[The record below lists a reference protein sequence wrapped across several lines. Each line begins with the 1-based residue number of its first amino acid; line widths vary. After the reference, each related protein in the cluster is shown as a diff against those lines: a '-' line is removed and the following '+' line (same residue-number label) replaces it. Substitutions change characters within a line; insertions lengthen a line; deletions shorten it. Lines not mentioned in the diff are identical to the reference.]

1 MPLFAYKG
9 RALGGELVQGRLDAE
24 SDDQIVIKLTS
35 AGITPIDIAL
45 AGDGNGDGG
54 AGSSLRQL
62 WLSLGGGKPSTVD
75 LMMFSRQMY
84 TITKAGVPLLRGL
97 TGLQSSTHNAVLR
110 AALAD
115 VLGSLEAGRDISTSF
130 SRHPEIFQ
138 PMYINMVRVG
148 EETGTLDKAFLRLCD
163 YLGMEQD
170 VHDRVQSAL
179 RYPLFV
185 VAAVIVAIGIISVKV
200 IPAFAPVFKV
210 LGDKI
215 PMPTRIIMGASSI
228 TQHYWWLMLLVSL
241 AVFFTIRSYIATD
254 AGRYKWHRAKLKL
267 PLVGNLMHEA
277 ILARVTRSLAI
288 CLSAG
293 IPALQAFATIAR
305 TTGNDYV
312 SERILHLRDNV
323 ERGESISRAA
333 ASGDLF
339 PPLVIQMIAVG
350 EETGELPELLSE
362 VAEHYRRDVDYQLK
376 NLSAVIE
383 PVLIVV
389 IGGVVL
395 LLALGVFLPMW
406 DMFAKVG
413 GH

>member
-1 MPLFAYKG
+1 MTVFVYKG
-9 RALGGELVQGRLDAE
+9 RSLQGELVQGRLDAD
-24 SDDQIVIKLTS
+24 SADQIAARLLGS
-35 AGITPIDIAL
+35 GITPIDIGAL
-45 AGDGNGDGG
+45 SERGLD
-54 AGSSLRQL
+54 LKKL
-62 WLSLGGGKPSTVD
+62 WLSMGGGKPRTVD

-97 TGLQSSTHNAVLR
+97 TGLQATTHNAVLR
-110 AALAD
+110 DALAD
-115 VLGSLEAGRDISTSF
+115 VLTSLEAGRDLSTSF
-130 SRHPEIFQ
+130 ARHPAIFQ
-138 PMYINMVRVG
+138 AMYINMVRVG
-148 EETGTLDKAFLRLCD
+148 EETGTLDTAFLRLCD
-163 YLGMEQD
+163 YLSLEQD
-170 VHDRVQSAL
+170 VNDRVKSAL
-179 RYPLFV
+179 RYPLITL
-185 VAAVIVAIGIISVKV
+185 AAVILAVGIISVKV
-200 IPAFAPVFKV
+200 IPAFAPIFRV

-215 PMPTRIIMGASSI
+215 PLPTRIIMGASYA
-228 TQHYWWLMLLVSL
+228 TQHYWWLMLLAALGAYL
-241 AVFFTIRSYIATD
+241 AMRSYLSTD

-267 PLVGNLMHEA
+267 PIVGNLMHEA

-323 ERGESISRAA
+323 ERGESISHAA
-333 ASGDLF
+333 ASGTLF

-350 EETGELPELLSE
+350 EETGELPELLGE

-376 NLSAVIE
+376 NLSALIE
-383 PVLIVV
+383 PALIVV
-389 IGGVVL
+389 VGGIVL
-395 LLALGVFLPMW
+395 VLALGVFLPMW

>member
-1 MPLFAYKG
+1 MTVFVYKG
-9 RALGGELVQGRLDAE
+9 RSLQGELVQGRLDAD
-24 SDDQIVIKLTS
+24 SADQIAARLLGS
-35 AGITPIDIAL
+35 GITPIDIGAL
-45 AGDGNGDGG
+45 SERGLD
-54 AGSSLRQL
+54 LKKL
-62 WLSLGGGKPSTVD
+62 WLSVGGGKPRTVD

-97 TGLQSSTHNAVLR
+97 TGLQATTHNAVLR
-110 AALAD
+110 DALAD
-115 VLGSLEAGRDISTSF
+115 VLTSLEAGRDLSTSF
-130 SRHPEIFQ
+130 ARHPAIFQ
-138 PMYINMVRVG
+138 AMYINMVRVG
-148 EETGTLDKAFLRLCD
+148 EETGTLDTAFLRLCD
-163 YLGMEQD
+163 YLSLEQD
-170 VHDRVQSAL
+170 VNDRVKSAL
-179 RYPLFV
+179 RYPLITL
-185 VAAVIVAIGIISVKV
+185 AAVILAVGIISVKV
-200 IPAFAPVFKV
+200 IPAFAPIFRV

-215 PMPTRIIMGASSI
+215 PLPTRIIMGASYA
-228 TQHYWWLMLLVSL
+228 TQHYWWLMLLAALGAYL
-241 AVFFTIRSYIATD
+241 AMRSYLSTD

-267 PLVGNLMHEA
+267 PIVGNLMHEA

-323 ERGESISRAA
+323 ERGESISHAA
-333 ASGDLF
+333 VSGTLF

-350 EETGELPELLSE
+350 EETGELPELLGE

-376 NLSAVIE
+376 NLSALIE
-383 PVLIVV
+383 PALIVV
-389 IGGVVL
+389 VGGIVL
-395 LLALGVFLPMW
+395 VLALGVFLPMW